1 MMSNLGKKWN
11 KSDRQGHDRICFT
24 TDIGL
29 STFVVFLSLVAGQ
42 LLSSLF
48 LGNAESGADWSQ
60 LGLNMFLSFS
70 AEGKGKDK
78 E

>member
-1 MMSNLGKKWN
+1 M
-11 KSDRQGHDRICFT
+11 

-29 STFVVFLSLVAGQ
+29 STFVIFLSLVAGQ

>member
-1 MMSNLGKKWN
+1 MSNLDKKWN
-11 KSDRQGHDRICFT
+11 KSDRQGVFSLLHDGYWF
-24 TDIGL
+24 
-29 STFVVFLSLVAGQ
+29 STFVIFFSLVAGK

-60 LGLNMFLSFS
+60 LGLNMFLSFPG
-70 AEGKGKDK
+70 GKGKDK